1 MQPRE
6 LDRKNVIRDTSFFSG
21 SVYVSQAMFFIRG
34 FLNAK
39 ILGPELYGVW
49 SFLNIVL
56 RYSVFAHLGA
66 FNAMAR
72 EIPYENGKRSNK
84 GMDKVRNV
92 VFTFSLCTISIFALG
107 VIIAAVLLWKKLL
120 IYEAV
125 GLIVI
130 AVLAISMALY
140 EFFQTSLIGIRR
152 FVLISKANVMFSILS
167 VLLTLLFVPRLKIYG
182 VYIVALAIPIL
193 TVVYLYVKEDF
204 KVKLCLDF
212 KELYR
217 LLKIGFP
224 IMSSCF
230 LQGTITN
237 VAGIMTLSFLG
248 KTNMGYYSVAA
259 LAGNFLMYFPMSIHR
274 SFEPHIYQRYGET
287 HDINSLKKYLFKPM
301 LVMSILF
308 PVVLAFYYT
317 GVSFFIRHFLSKY
330 SAAIYPFSVILIAR
344 FFLAFSPTSIA
355 LITVLNKQR
364 FLVPVYLSG
373 IAVVFVSTLVFINQG
388 FGILAIALGLL
399 LAFFFIGTVTFIYTI
414 KQYVKSPLV
423 CLGYLVSLSIP
434 LVYMAAVIVFN
445 KIMIPVSPE
454 ILPDIFVLAKRLLIV
469 TGFSI
474 PLIYIAHRKT
484 GILRDIAGIIR
495 RKR

>member
-1 MQPRE
+1 MQQRE

-21 SVYVSQAMFFIRG
+21 SVYISQAMFFIRG

-49 SFLNIVL
+49 SFLNIIL
-56 RYSVFAHLGA
+56 RYSVFAHLGS

-84 GMDKVRNV
+84 GMDRVRNV

-107 VIIAAVLLWKKLL
+107 VIIVAILLWKRLL
-120 IYEAV
+120 LYEAV

-130 AVLAISMALY
+130 AALAVSMALY
-140 EFFQTSLIGIRR
+140 EFCQTSLIGVKR
-152 FVLISKANVMFSILS
+152 FVLISKANVLFPILS

-182 VYIVALAIPIL
+182 VYIVALVIPIL
-193 TVVYLYVKEDF
+193 TVTYLYMKESF
-204 KVKLCLDF
+204 KLKLCFDL
-212 KELYR
+212 KEIYR

-224 IMSSCF
+224 IMSSGF

-237 VAGIMTLSFLG
+237 IAGIMTLSFLG

-259 LAGNFLMYFPMSIHR
+259 LATNFLMYFPMSIHR

-287 HDINSLKKYLFKPM
+287 HDIGSLKKYLFKPM
-301 LVMSILF
+301 LVMSLLF
-308 PVVLAFYYT
+308 PVALAFYYT
-317 GVSFFIRHFLSKY
+317 GVTFFIRHFLSKY
-330 SAAIYPFSVILIAR
+330 TVAIYPFSIILIAR
-344 FFLAFSPTSIA
+344 FFLAFSPTAVAI
-355 LITVLNKQR
+355 ITVLNKQR

-373 IAVVFVSTLVFINQG
+373 IAIAFVSGLVFINQG
-388 FGILAIALGLL
+388 FGIVAVALGLL
-399 LAFFFIGTVTFIYTI
+399 LSFFFVGTVIFIYSM
-414 KQYVKSPLV
+414 KQYIKSPLT
-423 CLGYLVSLSIP
+423 CIGYLVTMSIP
-434 LVYMAAVIVFN
+434 LVYMIGVIFFN
-445 KIMIPVSPE
+445 EIMIPVSVE
-454 ILPDIFVLAKRLLIV
+454 ILPDIFVLVMRLLTV
-469 TGFSI
+469 AGFSI

-484 GILRDIAGIIR
+484 GILHDVAGFIR